1 MTMPRKWVII
11 IPVVIG
17 IAAFAFL
24 KKNKM
29 EPLQEP
35 LQEKAKLVRVIT
47 PPTLAVIPKAKGH
60 GTVQPSRNWQ
70 AVAQVKG
77 KIIEK
82 HPRLQ
87 KGSILEADTLI
98 LRIDPTDYELAVAQ
112 AEADIQATRAQL
124 SEQDA
129 RAANS
134 RASLKIEEAALALNN
149 KELQR
154 KRQLVGKG
162 SVSHSDLESQERS
175 LLGQQQVVQAQKNT
189 LNLIPSQKALLQAQ
203 LARHQATLAAAR
215 RNLANTKI
223 RLPFTGRIA
232 EVNVEQE
239 RYIREGEVLA
249 RVDGMARAEIE
260 TQIPIEQMSHLVPH
274 GTTVNILNR
283 GEMPTRERM
292 GISAR
297 VQLQE
302 GALSADWDARFA
314 RFSNTLD
321 PKTRTIGVIVEVD
334 EPYSQVLPGSR
345 PPLIKGLFVEVTLTG
360 KPRPG
365 SPVVPRSAL
374 HDGHILIADGEN
386 RLRKKAVQITL
397 LQPEYAV
404 ISAPLAEGEQL
415 VISDLTPAID
425 GMLLKPQVDDQALQR
440 LTRLTGGGD
449 TQ

>member
-1 MTMPRKWVII
+1 
-11 IPVVIG
+11 
-17 IAAFAFL
+17 
-24 KKNKM
+24 
-29 EPLQEP
+29 
-35 LQEKAKLVRVIT
+35 
-47 PPTLAVIPKAKGH
+47 
-60 GTVQPSRNWQ
+60 
-70 AVAQVKG
+70 
-77 KIIEK
+77 
-82 HPRLQ
+82 
-87 KGSILEADTLI
+87 
-98 LRIDPTDYELAVAQ
+98 
-112 AEADIQATRAQL
+112 
-124 SEQDA
+124 
-129 RAANS
+129 
-134 RASLKIEEAALALNN
+134 
-149 KELQR
+149 
-154 KRQLVGKG
+154 
-162 SVSHSDLESQERS
+162 LESQERS